1 MRKETGL
8 DYERAIRCA
17 VLAAF
22 EWNDLLLSPAD
33 LARAAGFSAFHFS
46 RMFAGML
53 GETPGEFLRR
63 LRLERAAYR
72 LSQGDRVTTVSLDA
86 GYERPEAFC
95 RAFKSAF
102 GRSPSAFRSKN
113 LRWTLPTPNRMHFRP
128 DGGVPPFL
136 PLVKGH
142 DMDVEIRENEKAQ
155 RVIAVRHVGPYTKV
169 GAAFGQLMAWVG
181 ANAVTPTGPGRMVSY
196 DDPETVP
203 EAELRADACID
214 VSADFSTGDPS
225 VHVFD
230 LAGGRYAVYTHR
242 GDYAGLGAAWGAL
255 FGQWFPQSGQQ
266 IDDSRPCFETYFN
279 DCDKVSPD
287 ELLTELYVPIR

>member
-22 EWNDLLLSPAD
+22 EWNDLLLTPAD

-46 RMFAGML
+46 RMFGGML
-53 GETPGEFLRR
+53 GESPGEFLRR

-72 LSQGDRVTTVSLDA
+72 LTEGERVTTVSLDA

-102 GRSPSAFRSKN
+102 GCAPSAFRSKN
-113 LRWTLPTPNRMHFRP
+113 LRWTLPTPSRMHYRP
-128 DGGVPPFL
+128 DGTIPPFL
-136 PLVKGH
+136 PRMKGFE
-142 DMDVEIRENEKAQ
+142 MDVEIRDNVAPQ
-155 RVIAVRHVGPYTKV
+155 RVVAVRHIGAYWQVS
-169 GAAFGQLMAWVG
+169 AAFNLLMAWLG
-181 ANAVTPTGPGRMVSY
+181 ANGVTPIGPGRMVSY
-196 DDPETVP
+196 DDPETVA
-203 EAELRADACID
+203 EADLRADACID
-214 VSADFSTGDPS
+214 VAADFSTDDPA

-230 LAGGRYAVYTHR
+230 LAGGRYAVATHR

-255 FGQWFPQSGQQ
+255 FGQWFPQSGHQ
-266 IDDSRPCFETYFN
+266 IDDSRPCFETYLN

-287 ELLTELYVPIR
+287 ELLTELYAPIR

>member
-22 EWNDLLLSPAD
+22 EWNDLLLTPAD

-46 RMFAGML
+46 RMFGGML
-53 GETPGEFLRR
+53 GESPGEFLRR

-72 LSQGDRVTTVSLDA
+72 LSQGERVTTVSLDA

-102 GRSPSAFRSKN
+102 GRSPSAFRSKS

-128 DGGVPPFL
+128 GGGVPPFL

-142 DMDVEIRENEKAQ
+142 DMDVEIRDDVNAQ
-155 RVIAVRHVGPYTKV
+155 RVVAVRHVGPYWQI
-169 GAAFGQLMAWVG
+169 GPAFGKLMGWVG
-181 ANAVTPTGPGRMVSY
+181 ASGVTPTGPGRMVSY

-203 EAELRADACID
+203 EAELRSDACID
-214 VSADFSTGDPS
+214 VAPDFTTDDPA

-230 LAGGRYAVYTHR
+230 LAGGRYAVYTHP
-242 GDYAGLGAAWGAL
+242 GEYAGIGPAWRTF
-255 FGQWFPQSGQQ
+255 FGQWLPGSGHQL
-266 IDDSRPCFETYFN
+266 DESRHTFETYLN
-279 DCDKVSPD
+279 DCDEVAPD
-287 ELLTELYVPIR
+287 ELRTELFLPIR